1 MGLDRAE
8 GGNSNWHH
16 REWHTLLVQIVEGNN
31 TVMGN
36 GGMQQLLRLSE
47 EDVALDMDEVIVE
60 VEELSH
66 SDEDLDDSES
76 GG

>member
-31 TVMGN
+31 IVMGN
-36 GGMQQLLRLSE
+36 GGMQQVLGSRNYEAKMGKEIWYSKTQFFLCATL
-47 EDVALDMDEVIVE
+47 
-60 VEELSH
+60 
-66 SDEDLDDSES
+66 
-76 GG
+76 